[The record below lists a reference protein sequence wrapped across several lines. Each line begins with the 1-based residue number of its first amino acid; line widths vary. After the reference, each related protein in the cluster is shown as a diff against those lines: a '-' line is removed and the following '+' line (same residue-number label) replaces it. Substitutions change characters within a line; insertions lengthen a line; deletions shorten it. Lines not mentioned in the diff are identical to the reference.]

1 MSTLKR
7 VFLAG
12 SSGETGKRLMSNLIA
27 CNSIAEIHVLV
38 RTPAAPV
45 EPKVHQHIVDFNDL
59 TSTAIPNPNKLSSI
73 SFCTLGTTI
82 KKAGSRQN
90 FQQVDL
96 TYVENFANWCLSNDC
111 DQLAVIS
118 SVDANRSGSNFY
130 LKTKDAME
138 SSLSNLPLHT
148 LWIFRPSL
156 LLGDR
161 QDFRLGEKL
170 GGLASRFIAP
180 LLIGPYEKYKP
191 IQMSTVAKALSNL
204 VKSNDEGIHILEG
217 AKIKALADSA

>member
-12 SSGETGKRLMSNLIA
+12 SSGEIGKRLMSNLIA

-38 RTPAAPV
+38 RTPTALV

-130 LKTKDAME
+130 LKTKKAME
-138 SSLSNLPLHT
+138 TSLSNLPLHT

-161 QDFRLGEKL
+161 KDFRLGERL
-170 GGLASRFIAP
+170 GGLASRFIGP

-191 IQMSTVAKALSNL
+191 IHMDAVAKALSNL
-204 VKSNDEGIHILEG
+204 VASNDEGIYILEG
-217 AKIKALADSA
+217 AKIKALADRA